1 MSLNN
6 SIWHHVDIL
15 KKLLLGQSKPKGYP
29 MVRKSDDLYVNV
41 ILKGRFLAARRLKFE
56 FHSDLNFSSNGK

>member
-1 MSLNN
+1 MTSCRY
-6 SIWHHVDIL
+6 IE
-15 KKLLLGQSKPKGYP
+15 KKKKLGQSKPKAYP

-56 FHSDLNFSSNGK
+56 FHSDVNFLSNGK